1 MSSTPKIMGVIPA
14 RFNSSRLPGKAL
26 REIAGRPMIHWV
38 YFNAKRSPLLTDLA
52 VATDS
57 PEIQASCESA
67 GIPVFLTAEHPSGTD
82 RVHEVLTRTDADVYV
97 NIQGDEPTLRPDHLA
112 LMLQPFLAG
121 SSKDIISRNG
131 SPQVT
136 TLKVAISAAEAADPN
151 NVKVVTADDGNALY
165 FSRYPLPYDRAGT
178 GQAQHFK
185 HIGLYAYTRAALSVY
200 HFLPQSSLELTE
212 SLDQLRFLQNGIPIY
227 VAETPHDT
235 VGVDTEADLER
246 VIAMFETVNSA

>member
-1 MSSTPKIMGVIPA
+1 MNAPKIMGVIPA

-38 YFNAKRSPLLTDLA
+38 YLNAKRSPLLTDLA

-57 PEIQASCESA
+57 SEIQASCEA
-67 GIPVFLTAEHPSGTD
+67 ADIPVYLTREHPSGTD
-82 RVHEVLTRTDADVYV
+82 RVHEVLTRTDADIYV
-97 NIQGDEPTLRPDHLA
+97 NIQGDEPTLRPDHLE
-112 LMLQPFLAG
+112 LMLQPFLGG
-121 SSKDIISRNG
+121 SG
-131 SPQVT
+131 TQVT

-151 NVKVVTADDGNALY
+151 NVKVVTADSHFALY
-165 FSRYPLPYDRAGT
+165 FSRYSLPYDRAGL

-185 HIGLYAYTRAALSVY
+185 HIGLYAYTRSALALY
-200 HFLPQSSLELTE
+200 HSLPQSSLELTE
-212 SLDQLRFLQNGIPIY
+212 SLDQLRFLQNGVPIY

>member
-1 MSSTPKIMGVIPA
+1 MSVPKIMGVIPA
-14 RFNSSRLPGKAL
+14 RLNSSRLPGKAL

-38 YFNAKRSPLLTDLA
+38 YLNARRSPLLSELA

-57 PEIQASCESA
+57 PEIQASCEA
-67 GIPVFLTAEHPSGTD
+67 ADIPVFLTREHPSGTD
-82 RVHEVLTRTDADVYV
+82 RVHEVLTRTDADIYV
-97 NIQGDEPTLRPDHLA
+97 NIQGDEPTLRPDHLE
-112 LMLQPFLAG
+112 LMLQPFLDTSG
-121 SSKDIISRNG
+121 V
-131 SPQVT
+131 QVS

-151 NVKVVTADDGNALY
+151 NVKVVTADSRFALY

-178 GQAQHFK
+178 GLAQHFK
-185 HIGLYAYTRAALSVY
+185 HIGLYAYTRSALSLY
-200 HFLPQSSLELTE
+200 HSLPQSSLELTE
-212 SLDQLRFLQNGIPIY
+212 SLDQLRFLQNGVSIY

>member
-1 MSSTPKIMGVIPA
+1 MSAPKIMGVIPA

-67 GIPVFLTAEHPSGTD
+67 GIPVFLTHEHPSGTD
-82 RVHEVLTRTDADVYV
+82 RVHEVLTRTDADIYV
-97 NIQGDEPTLRPDHLA
+97 NIQGDEPTLRPDHLD
-112 LMLQPFLAG
+112 LMLRPFLDG
-121 SSKDIISRNG
+121 SG
-131 SPQVT
+131 VQVS

-151 NVKVVTADDGNALY
+151 NVKVVTADSHFALY
-165 FSRYPLPYDRAGT
+165 FSRYPLPYDRTGT
-178 GQAQHFK
+178 GAARHFK
-185 HIGLYAYTRAALSVY
+185 HIGLYAYTRSALSLY
-200 HFLPQSSLELTE
+200 HSLPQSSLELTE
-212 SLDQLRFLQNGIPIY
+212 SLDQLRFLQNGVPIY

>member
-1 MSSTPKIMGVIPA
+1 MPDTNVKIMGVIPA

-38 YFNAKRSPLLTDLA
+38 YLNAKRSPLLTDLA

-57 PEIQASCESA
+57 LEIQASCESA
-67 GIPVFLTAEHPSGTD
+67 GIPVFLTREHPSGTD

-112 LMLQPFLAG
+112 LMLEPFL
-121 SSKDIISRNG
+121 NG
-131 SPQVT
+131 SETQVT

-151 NVKVVTADDGNALY
+151 NVKVVTADNNNALY
-165 FSRYPLPYDRAGT
+165 FSRYPLPYDRAGL

-185 HIGLYAYTRAALSVY
+185 HIGLYAYTREALSLY
-200 HFLPQSSLELTE
+200 HSLPQSSLELTE

-246 VIAMFETVNSA
+246 VVAMFEPVNSA